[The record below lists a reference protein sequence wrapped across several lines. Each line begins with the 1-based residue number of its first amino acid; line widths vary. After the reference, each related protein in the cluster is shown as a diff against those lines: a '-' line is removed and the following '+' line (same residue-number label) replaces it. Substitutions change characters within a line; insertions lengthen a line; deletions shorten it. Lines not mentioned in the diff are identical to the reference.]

1 MLYHRYVYHE
11 ANIMSST
18 KTPKEAIK
26 FWSNLKREHPGHIV
40 LGEPASWIFTRL
52 TEADSG
58 WQDDRK
64 VYWVRAPRNYGIYLS
79 MRLRDHGPCDYLK
92 PHDHLDDGPRFNHR
106 GWWLHPDGDIFGTA
120 RGWVFQLPSRKKVS
134 QFVPA
139 VFLSD
144 QEEYLLHMDDLYDNR
159 SDAAHR
165 ADGLAESYAYKERE
179 YYQAD
184 MDEQAAEEAR
194 QELRDREAE
203 DERTGQRIAAETA
216 YAKACGI

>member
-11 ANIMSST
+11 ANIMSYT

-26 FWSNLKREHPGHIV
+26 FWSNLKREYPGHIV
-40 LGEPASWIFTRL
+40 IGEPASWIFTRL

-64 VYWVRAPRNYGIYLS
+64 VYWVRAPRNYGIDLS
-79 MRLRDHGPCDYLK
+79 MRLRDHGPCDALR
-92 PHDHLDDGPRFNHR
+92 PHDHLDDGPRTKYK
-106 GWWLHPDGDIFGTA
+106 GWYLHPDDDIFGTA
-120 RGWVFQLPSRKKVS
+120 RGWVFQLPSRKKVN

-159 SDAAHR
+159 SDAAYR
-165 ADGLAESYAYKERE
+165 ADGLAESYAYKVRE

-184 MDEQAAEEAR
+184 MDEQDAEEAR

-203 DERTGQRIAAETA
+203 DERVELDERLT
-216 YAKACGI
+216 